1 MPAMPTPRPAIV
13 VKVDP
18 DIADM
23 VPRFLEN
30 RSRDVARL
38 REALGRA
45 DAEAVRA
52 IGHTLNGVGGGYGFP
67 AISEFGARIEEAGA
81 ARQTDTAARVVDELA
96 DYLAR
101 VQVEPEEPS

>member
-1 MPAMPTPRPAIV
+1 MAAMPVPPAIV

-23 VPRFLEN
+23 VPRFLAN
-30 RSRDVARL
+30 RSRDVERL
-38 REALGRA
+38 REAIGRA

-67 AISEFGARIEEAGA
+67 AISELGARIEEDGGAGRIDA
-81 ARQTDTAARVVDELA
+81 ATRAVDELA

-101 VQVEPEEPS
+101 VQVETGEAS

>member
-1 MPAMPTPRPAIV
+1 MPTPRPAIV

-38 REALGRA
+38 REALVRA

-67 AISEFGARIEEAGA
+67 AISEFGARLEEAGA
-81 ARQTDTAARVVDELA
+81 SGQAEAAASVVDELA
-96 DYLAR
+96 DYLSR
-101 VQVEPEEPS
+101 VRVEPGEPS

>member
-18 DIADM
+18 EIADM

-67 AISEFGARIEEAGA
+67 AIS
-81 ARQTDTAARVVDELA
+81 
-96 DYLAR
+96 
-101 VQVEPEEPS
+101 

>member
-1 MPAMPTPRPAIV
+1 MRAMPTPPAIV

-18 DIADM
+18 EIADM
-23 VPRFLEN
+23 VPRFLAN
-30 RSRDVARL
+30 RSRDVERL

-45 DAEAVRA
+45 DADAVRA

-67 AISEFGARIEEAGA
+67 AISELGARIEEDGGAGRIDA
-81 ARQTDTAARVVDELA
+81 ARRAVDELA

-101 VQVEPEEPS
+101 VQVDTGEAS

>member
-1 MPAMPTPRPAIV
+1 MPTPRPAIV

-18 DIADM
+18 DYADM

-38 REALGRA
+38 REALSRA

-67 AISEFGARIEEAGA
+67 AISEFGARIEQAGA
-81 ARQTDTAARVVDELA
+81 ARETDVAARIVDELA
-96 DYLAR
+96 DYLER
-101 VQVEPEEPS
+101 VQVEPGGPS